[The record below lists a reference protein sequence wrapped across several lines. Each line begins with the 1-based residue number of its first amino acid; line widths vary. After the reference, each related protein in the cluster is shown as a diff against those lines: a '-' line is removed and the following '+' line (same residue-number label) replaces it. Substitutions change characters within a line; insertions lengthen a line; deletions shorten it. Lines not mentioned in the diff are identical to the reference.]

1 MQETPDSP
9 PLALVLKARRV
20 VARDIVEFTFAAQDG
35 AALPAFTPGAHIGV
49 HTPAGVV
56 RKYSL
61 VNLPEDSDRYTVA
74 VRRDGNGRGGS
85 VSLIDGTREG
95 DAVLVEAPQ
104 NAFPLAESARRFL
117 FIAGGIGITPILGMV
132 RHLRRRAAE
141 GEANTGFRLVYLTR
155 SPEDT
160 AYREELADPEIA
172 AQVTLHHDG
181 GDPANAL
188 DLWPLLEKPQAGTHV
203 YCCGPRGLMDAVR
216 DMAGHWP
223 DTAVHFESFG
233 PGDAAQFEA
242 NQAFT
247 IRLARSGGEIEVD
260 ADQTALE
267 ALTAHG
273 VRVQSS
279 CEAGSCGSCRTP
291 YLSGDVEHRDMVLGE
306 DEKADQIMVCVSRA
320 RGGVL
325 ELDL

>member
-1 MQETPDSP
+1 MQDSPESP
-9 PLALVLKARRV
+9 PLALVLAARRA
-20 VARDIVEFTFAAQDG
+20 VARDIVEFTFAAPDG
-35 AALPAFTPGAHIGV
+35 AALPGFTPGAHIGV
-49 HTPAGVV
+49 HTPAGAV

-61 VNLPEDSDRYTVA
+61 INRPDETDRYVVA
-74 VRRDGNGRGGS
+74 VRRDRNGRGGS

-95 DAVLVEAPQ
+95 DTILVEAPQ

-117 FIAGGIGITPILGMV
+117 FIAGGIGITPILGMI
-132 RHLRRRAAE
+132 RHLRRRA
-141 GEANTGFRLVYLTR
+141 EAGDANSGFRLVYLTR
-155 SPEDT
+155 SAEHT
-160 AYREELADPEIA
+160 AYREELAESGG
-172 AQVTLHHDG
+172 AQVTMHHDG
-181 GDPANAL
+181 GDPADAL

-203 YCCGPRGLMDAVR
+203 YCCGPRPLMDAVR
-216 DMAGHWP
+216 DMTGHWP
-223 DTAVHFESFG
+223 DTAIHFESFG
-233 PGDAAQFEA
+233 AGDAAQFEA

-247 IRLARSGGEIEVD
+247 IRLARSGREIEVD
-260 ADQTALE
+260 AEQTALE

-279 CEAGSCGSCRTP
+279 CEAGSCGSCRTT